1 MEWMEFKQN
10 NNKSITQEKFNQKK
24 IKYWKKGLQM
34 GDDHCSFELAMH
46 YDEDNLPEYEKYC
59 VEYGNRGYSIGF
71 QFISSYYYH
80 LSYGFIIDDE
90 KGEKYLQLALKY
102 AIMGASLKN
111 NCCKIMFQKINEY
124 LTTI

>member
-1 MEWMEFKQN
+1 MFWKETNILFKTC
-10 NNKSITQEKFNQKK
+10 KIGIKIIHDKLDKIRLKYAKK
-24 IKYWKKGLQM
+24 IEQNVLYR
-34 GDDHCSFELAMH
+34 
-46 YDEDNLPEYEKYC
+46 
-59 VEYGNRGYSIGF
+59 NRKTNRIN
-71 QFISSYYYH
+71 
-80 LSYGFIIDDE
+80 IIDDE